1 MAKSWDMAIPERTA
15 LCDEFGTNVS
25 ESVYHDYYRP
35 MFAHLDSLAD
45 DKTTAQSKLYGEV
58 AKDVSDETK
67 KKRLKCVLRYDPT
80 LIEVIADAPP
90 TANTFVTYCA
100 NRLGLERSEID
111 GGTLN
116 DIQQECVDASDEM
129 RSRHLDYHIERLRE
143 KAERSADLDIPDEG
157 RISVAAYRR
166 ATRELTELVGKE
178 LPDTLQSFNQRM
190 IGIAGR
196 ANELIAI
203 ETLLAAELER
213 TVAFE
218 DVAAGEVEED
228 IRVNTMAESGEP
240 LHVEVKSTG
249 VRERSDA
256 GASRIDDPTA
266 MFGFFD
272 DASEVKGRA
281 QAIAKHAAITYLPPT
296 TLAEIRNIDGDV
308 YELRNDSGGLF
319 FRANNV
325 FPDDMKQYH
334 RTGAFPSGTSATN
347 GTISSDYSGERSTTM
362 FSSAINSPVRPGT
375 FSGAFDHGSVFVG
388 ISRGSVTS
396 WP

>member
-1 MAKSWDMAIPERTA
+1 MDKSGGMHIPERTV
-15 LCDEFGTNVS
+15 LGDEFGTSVS
-25 ESVYHDYYRP
+25 ESVYRDYYHP

-45 DKTTAQSKLYGEV
+45 GETTAQSELYGAV
-58 AKDVSDETK
+58 AKDVKDETK
-67 KKRLKCVLRYDPT
+67 KKRLKCILRYDPT
-80 LIEVIADAPP
+80 LIETIADAPP

-111 GGTLN
+111 GEALN
-116 DIQQECVDASDEM
+116 EVQQECVDAGDEM
-129 RSRHLDYHIERLRE
+129 RSRHLDYHVERLRD
-143 KAERSADLDIPDEG
+143 KAERSADLEIPNEG
-157 RISVAAYRR
+157 RISVADYRR
-166 ATRELTELVGKE
+166 ATRVLTELVGEE
-178 LPDTLQSFNQRM
+178 LPDALQSFNQRM

-203 ETLLAAELER
+203 ETLLAAGLER

-218 DVAAGEVEED
+218 DVAAGDVEED
-228 IRVNTMAESGEP
+228 IRVHTMVKNGEP

-281 QAIAKHAAITYLPPT
+281 QAIAKHAAVTYLPPT
-296 TLAEIRNIDGDV
+296 TLAEIHDIDGDM
-308 YELRNDSGGLF
+308 YELRNADDGLF

-325 FPDDMKQYH
+325 FPEDMKQYH
-334 RTGAFPSGTSATN
+334 RTGDLPVQEIGH
-347 GTISSDYSGERSTTM
+347 EREY
-362 FSSAINSPVRPGT
+362 IE
-375 FSGAFDHGSVFVG
+375 
-388 ISRGSVTS
+388 
-396 WP
+396 